1 MQFFSTLIAPMAFAS
16 LLVAIPAGAE
26 PYGEGDRF
34 PPITLKDQHGNPHSI
49 GEGVRAVL
57 FSRDM
62 EGGGVLKDAL
72 KKSGAELLK
81 SAGAVYVADV
91 HRMPGLIRRLFALPG
106 LRRRGY
112 PVLIDEDGTATESF
126 PSAEGK
132 ATLIE
137 LERLRIKRIRHLSTA
152 PELRR
157 ALSPKPDGG

>member
-1 MQFFSTLIAPMAFAS
+1 VLI
-16 LLVAIPAGAE
+16 
-26 PYGEGDRF
+26 
-34 PPITLKDQHGNPHSI
+34 
-49 GEGVRAVL
+49 
-57 FSRDM
+57 SRDM
-62 EGGGVLKDAL
+62 DGGGVLKDAL

-91 HRMPGLIRRLFALPG
+91 HRMPVIRRLFALPG

-157 ALSPKPDGG
+157 AL